1 VWEPL
6 SDEREAHATEVLS
19 FGIRG
24 RGRKPLSQTRR
35 PARIER
41 ARFPDCF
48 LCCDKDSRQPRP
60 DLWLLRHAVRIGG
73 NDSCFLTTCLAHF
86 GSLLS
91 ADSLT
96 NDLGHM
102 ISARSG
108 KVLRFRPGGVPAKQ
122 QRLSFL
128 PASSSTITFPGVPF
142 RRDCEHCASALVL
155 FSV

>member
-1 VWEPL
+1 VG
-6 SDEREAHATEVLS
+6 ATFRRTRS
-19 FGIRG
+19 ACNRG
-24 RGRKPLSQTRR
+24 AVVRNPGEGQKTLSQTRR
-35 PARIER
+35 TARIER
-41 ARFPDCF
+41 ARFPGLF
-48 LCCDKDSRQPRP
+48 PMLRQGFPPATPGSVATEACCSDWRQR
-60 DLWLLRHAVRIGG
+60 LLLLDNG
-73 NDSCFLTTCLAHF
+73 LAHF